1 MPTEYSGR
9 GDAARTMELLW
20 GTRGRGSRGPK
31 PGLTVDGIVAAAVGI
46 ADAEG
51 LEGLSMRRVAD
62 RLGVGTMSLYRYVP
76 GKAELLDV
84 MVDRVSG
91 EVERPDDVP
100 GGWRARLE
108 RVARENRRLY
118 ERHPW
123 LLRVFLGRPPLGP
136 GIMAKYD
143 HELRAVEGIG
153 LSDVEMDSVLTLV
166 LGYVRGWAAGAFEAA
181 RAAEHTGQTDDQ
193 WWSDLEPLMEGVFD
207 PGRYPLAARVGT
219 ASTQHYQGAYD
230 AQHDFEFGLERLLD
244 GVEVLVEEASRR

>member
-1 MPTEYSGR
+1 
-9 GDAARTMELLW
+9 
-20 GTRGRGSRGPK
+20 
-31 PGLTVDGIVAAAVGI
+31 
-46 ADAEG
+46 
-51 LEGLSMRRVAD
+51 MRRVAD
-62 RLGVGTMSLYRYVP
+62 RLGVGTMSLYRYVL

-84 MVDRVSG
+84 MVDQVAARSS
-91 EVERPDDVP
+91 DLIDVLL

-118 ERHPW
+118 ESTPVAVAG
-123 LLRVFLGRPPLGP
+123 LPRPAPAGP

-193 WWSDLEPLMEGVFD
+193 WWSDLRTPD
-207 PGRYPLAARVGT
+207 GRCLRPWTLPAGSPRRIRT
-219 ASTQHYQGAYD
+219 TQHYQGAYD

-244 GVEVLVEEASRR
+244 GVEVLVEEASRG